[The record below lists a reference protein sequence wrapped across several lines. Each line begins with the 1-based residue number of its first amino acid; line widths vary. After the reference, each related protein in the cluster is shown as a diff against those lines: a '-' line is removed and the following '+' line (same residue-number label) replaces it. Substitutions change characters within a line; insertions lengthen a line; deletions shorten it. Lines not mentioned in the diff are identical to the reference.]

1 MRLDPPLDP
10 SSEEARRLLQE
21 ELAKVKYN
29 PQPSLMDRFL
39 EKLNELFTTTGAS
52 GLGVPGW
59 LIPVVVTIVLAVV
72 ILIVLR
78 SGSVEGLLG
87 RRRRAGAFVDDPS
100 LTAAD
105 YRARASAAEADGDW
119 DTLVV
124 EAFRALATAA
134 VERALLDDLPG
145 RTAHEAAIEL
155 GPVFPAYEQR
165 LRAAADSFDLVRYG
179 KRHVS
184 REAALDVRALDGELT
199 QTRPVL
205 PEVVMGP

>member
-21 ELAKVKYN
+21 ELAKAKYN
-29 PQPSLMDRFL
+29 PQPSLFDRL
-39 EKLNELFTTTGAS
+39 MEKLDELLSTTGLS
-52 GLGVPGW
+52 GFGVPGW

-78 SGSVEGLLG
+78 SGRGGGLLG
-87 RRRRAGAFVDDPS
+87 RRGKAGAFVDDPS

-119 DTLVV
+119 DRLAV

-145 RTAHEAAIEL
+145 RTAHEAAVEL

-184 REAALDVRALDGELT
+184 REAALDVRALDTELES
-199 QTRPVL
+199 TRPVL
-205 PEVVMGP
+205 PELGAAV